1 MTPLVLDQICNTVFC
16 KVQPLSPLLFRINII
31 HCFYQCDDSDIG
43 NYVDGRSSYF
53 VPLAFP
59 QSSNFFDR
67 NHMEANPG
75 KYHL

>member
-43 NYVDGRSSYF
+43 NYVDGGSSYSCATGVPAIIKF
-53 VPLAFP
+53 V
-59 QSSNFFDR
+59 
-67 NHMEANPG
+67 
-75 KYHL
+75 